1 MDAMNERWYV
11 GLVERAMLTEAIV
24 ALLLS
29 PHRTLR
35 TLVDIMCEGESTTD
49 VPNFP
54 SSSLVDLHAERPE
67 QSNQVVNTYPYL
79 EIRPQIAAK
88 TREGTQAVIT
98 QFVSER
104 PGASRTAELLK
115 NLFGEDAPQAK
126 NPDPNFKG
134 VSSGALLQTFKD
146 STVRAISSGG

>member
-79 EIRPQIAAK
+79 EIRP
-88 TREGTQAVIT
+88 
-98 QFVSER
+98 
-104 PGASRTAELLK
+104 
-115 NLFGEDAPQAK
+115 
-126 NPDPNFKG
+126 
-134 VSSGALLQTFKD
+134 
-146 STVRAISSGG
+146 